1 MPFKPS
7 LGLTIALFAIG
18 LLFAWLGNWQLDRQQ
33 EKQLLFDQFE
43 QAPLM
48 SIEQALARD
57 QGFSRVQAYG
67 HFDAQ
72 RHVLL
77 DNQILN
83 GRAGVHVLTP
93 FFLNDGTTILVN
105 RGWLPM
111 PPDRRTLPAVPT
123 EAAERTIAG
132 ILRKP
137 STGGQRLGDPDV
149 ITPDQW
155 PQLVTYLDLDS
166 VAAALDAPLEEWLLQ
181 LEADDPAGF
190 AGRQWKAAVME
201 PGVHRAY
208 ALQWFALMVAT
219 FIIWLTL
226 GVRRGQLKNTQRT
239 ESRK

>member
-33 EKQLLFDQFE
+33 QKQQLFDQFE

-48 SIEQALARD
+48 AVEQALRKE
-57 QGFSRVQAYG
+57 QGFARVQAFG
-67 HFDAQ
+67 HFDAR

-77 DNQILN
+77 DNQVLN

-93 FFLNDGTTILVN
+93 FFVNNGTTILVN

-111 PPDRRTLPAVPT
+111 PPDRLTLPLVPT
-123 EAAERTIAG
+123 EPAQRTIAG

-137 STGGQRLGDPDV
+137 STGGHRLGDPDV
-149 ITPDQW
+149 FTRDQW
-155 PQLVTYLDLDS
+155 PQLVTYLDLAS
-166 VAAALDAPLEEWLLQ
+166 VAMALDAPLEDWLLQ
-181 LEADDPAGF
+181 LAEDDPAGF

-201 PGVHRAY
+201 PRVHRAY
-208 ALQWFALMVAT
+208 AFQWFSLVLAT
-219 FIIWLTL
+219 FIIWLTM
-226 GVRRGQLKNTQRT
+226 GVRRGRVIRAR
-239 ESRK
+239 S